1 MSWWIN
7 LSFLPSDPSDAFVLD
22 MPGVNI
28 APYWIQTPPTIVSLT
43 IDQTLVLQAKALGTP
58 APNFHWYKDHHE
70 ELFITENVQLETS
83 EELSQLTI
91 TNMQVCLQLCLL
103 VLKNPETKV
112 KPFQIS
118 MKCWFIR
125 FELNKIEK

>member
-1 MSWWIN
+1 MLSNVSWWIY

-91 TNMQVCLQLCLL
+91 TNMQVCSLYAMFTC
-103 VLKNPETKV
+103 VKKILKQK
-112 KPFQIS
+112 
-118 MKCWFIR
+118 
-125 FELNKIEK
+125 